1 VSAVLAAAAPGS
13 FDVPRIDYAALA
25 PILIVLLAAVLGVL
39 VEAFVR
45 ERDRRAVQLV
55 ITFAA
60 LAAAFAAVVMARG
73 TQQIVAQGSV
83 AVDGPTLFMQG
94 SILVLAAMAALV
106 MAEKH
111 VDPAGDSFAP
121 RASALPGS
129 VDEQEF
135 TKLGWL
141 QTEVW
146 PLFLFAVGGMLLFPA
161 ATDLLTM
168 FVALEV
174 LSLPLYIMAG
184 LARRRRLLSQEASL
198 KYFVLGAFS
207 SAFFLYGTALLYG
220 YAGTVSLGGIADAL
234 TANAGDNSLVIAGT
248 ALLSVGL
255 LFKIGAAPFHQW
267 TPDVY
272 QGSPTS
278 VTGFMAACT
287 KVAAFGALMR
297 VMYVALGGIRWDWRP
312 MMYVIAALT
321 MIVGTLF
328 ALTQNDIKRM
338 LAYSSVAQA
347 GFMLVG
353 VIATNQA
360 GLDGTMVYLLAYGV
374 ATVGAFAIVTL
385 VRDSTG
391 EATHLSQ
398 WAGLGKRS
406 PVVASA
412 FALFLLAFAGIP
424 LTSGFTGKFAVF
436 TAGIAGG
443 ATPVVV
449 IGVVASAVA
458 AFFYVRVVVLMF
470 FNEPQAEGGPS
481 VVVPSSFTTLAI
493 SVSVA
498 LTVVIGVL
506 PQLVLN
512 LVDQAGLFIR

>member
-1 VSAVLAAAAPGS
+1 MNAALAAAGS
-13 FDVPRIDYAALA
+13 FEIPSIDYAALA
-25 PILIVLLAAVLGVL
+25 PILIVLGAAVVSVL
-39 VEAFVR
+39 VEALSPQPYR
-45 ERDRRAVQLV
+45 RRAQLV

-60 LAAAFAAVVMARG
+60 LIGSFVAVVAARG
-73 TQQIVAQGSV
+73 TEQVVALGSV
-83 AVDGPTLFMQG
+83 AIDGPALFMQG
-94 SILVLAAMAALV
+94 TILVLAAIAALV
-106 MAEKH
+106 MAERE

-129 VDEQEF
+129 EDEQVF
-135 TKLGWL
+135 TRLGWL

-146 PLFLFAVGGMLLFPA
+146 PLFLFCVGGMLLFPA
-161 ATDLLTM
+161 STDLLTM

-174 LSLPLYIMAG
+174 VSLPLYIMVG

-220 YAGTVSLGGIADAL
+220 FAGTVSLGGIADAL
-234 TANAGDNSLVIAGT
+234 SGTAADTGLVLAGV

-278 VTGFMAACT
+278 ITGFMAACT
-287 KVAAFGALMR
+287 KVAAFGALLR

-328 ALTQNDIKRM
+328 ALTQTDIKRM
-338 LAYSSVAQA
+338 LAYSSIAQA

-353 VIATNQA
+353 VIATNAA
-360 GLDGTMVYLLAYGV
+360 GLQGTMVYLLSYGI

-398 WAGLGKRS
+398 WAGLGRRS
-406 PVVASA
+406 PVVAGS

-458 AFFYVRVVVLMF
+458 AFFYVRVIVLMF
-470 FNEPQAEGGPS
+470 FNEPAAEGGP
-481 VVVPSSFTTLAI
+481 VVVIPSAFTSLAI
-493 SVSVA
+493 TVSVA
-498 LTVVIGVL
+498 VTLVIGL
-506 PQLVLN
+506 APQLVFDLIPQTN
-512 LVDQAGLFIR
+512 LFVR